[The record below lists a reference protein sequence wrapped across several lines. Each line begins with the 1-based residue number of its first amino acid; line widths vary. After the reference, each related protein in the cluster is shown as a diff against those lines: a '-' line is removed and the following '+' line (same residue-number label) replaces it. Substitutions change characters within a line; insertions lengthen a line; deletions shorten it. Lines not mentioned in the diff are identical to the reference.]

1 MFAGIVGAGFMP
13 AQYIHNGWFAP
24 GLMTEMMV
32 INGQL
37 SVISQQPTAN
47 SQQPIANIHHAS

>member
-37 SVISQQPTAN
+37 SVISQQPIAN
-47 SQQPIANIHHAS
+47 SQ